1 MGLGTSNPQR
11 FLVVILTK
19 NTGGGMRSL
28 LLFYPAT
35 LLRFTNTCRDAQYF
49 PIRPHDR
56 KNQNPS
62 PMPYENEKLPN

>member
-1 MGLGTSNPQR
+1 
-11 FLVVILTK
+11 
-19 NTGGGMRSL
+19 MRSL